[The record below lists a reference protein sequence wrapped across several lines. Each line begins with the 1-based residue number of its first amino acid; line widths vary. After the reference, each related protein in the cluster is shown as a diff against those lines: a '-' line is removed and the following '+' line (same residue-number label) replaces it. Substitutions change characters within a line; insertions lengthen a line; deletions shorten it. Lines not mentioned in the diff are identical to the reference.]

1 MIKVSEYNKFLSY
14 NKNKLFLEDIPLE
27 NLGEKFDTPLFCYSV
42 SQIEHNFIKLQK
54 AFKKVKPLICYALK
68 ANFNSNIIK
77 ILSNLGCG
85 IDVVSNGELQKSLKN
100 GVSNQKIVFSGV
112 GKTHEEIKF
121 AIKKNILSVNAE
133 STNEITLIN
142 DISKKLKKITNIGVR
157 INPDIKAK
165 TNRKIAT
172 GNKVNKFGI
181 SISEFLNVI
190 KNKNKFQNIKI
201 SLLSVHIG
209 SQIKDINVY
218 KKVLKLISKILIKLK
233 NLKHTINCVDLGG
246 GMGIPYFKH
255 EKKFDFKKFG
265 IEVSKFY
272 RDVRIKIIFEIGRF
286 ITGNSGHIISK
297 VIYVKKI
304 KDRIFIIIDTGM
316 NDMARSAI
324 YDTFHEIIPLHKRT
338 KKFSKKVEFVG
349 PICESSDTFGVY
361 KNYPM
366 LKEGDY
372 VCITNCGAYGRTLS
386 SNYNMRPLIEEVILS
401 NKKIK
406 TVRLRQKIEDLI

>member
-1 MIKVSEYNKFLSY
+1 MDLLKLK
-14 NKNKLFLEDIPLE
+14 KNKLHI
-27 NLGEKFDTPLFCYSV
+27 N
-42 SQIEHNFIKLQK
+42 NIKLEKILKKRKTPFYLYSLNQIRQNVK
-54 AFKKVKPLICYALK
+54 HINSSFKNFSPLICYAVK
-68 ANFNSNIIK
+68 AN
-77 ILSNLGCG
+77 SNLSILKELKKNNLGA
-85 IDVVSNGELQKSLKN
+85 DVVSVGELKLALKAGIKPN
-100 GVSNQKIVFSGV
+100 KIVFSGV
-112 GKTHEEIKF
+112 GKTVEEIKF
-121 AIKKNILSVNAE
+121 AIKKNILSINAE

-181 SISEFLNVI
+181 SISEFLNVV

-201 SLLSVHIG
+201 FLLSVHIG

-218 KKVLKLISKILIKLK
+218 KKVLNLISKILIKLK

-265 IEVSKFY
+265 LEVSKFY
-272 RDVRIKIIFEIGRF
+272 RKERIKIIFEIGRF

-324 YDTFHEIIPLHKRT
+324 YDTFHEIIPLYKRT

-361 KNYPM
+361 KNYSM

-386 SNYNMRPLIEEVILS
+386 SNYNMRPLIEEVILN

-406 TVRLRQKIEDLI
+406 TVRLRQRIEDLI

>member
-1 MIKVSEYNKFLSY
+1 MDLLKLK
-14 NKNKLFLEDIPLE
+14 KNKLHI
-27 NLGEKFDTPLFCYSV
+27 N
-42 SQIEHNFIKLQK
+42 NIKLERILKKRKTPFYLYSLNQIRQNVK
-54 AFKKVKPLICYALK
+54 HINSSFKNFSPLICYAVK
-68 ANFNSNIIK
+68 AN
-77 ILSNLGCG
+77 SNLSILKELKKNNLGA
-85 IDVVSNGELQKSLKN
+85 DVVSVGELKLALKAGIKPN
-100 GVSNQKIVFSGV
+100 KIVFSGV
-112 GKTHEEIKF
+112 GKTVEEIKF
-121 AIKKNILSVNAE
+121 AIKKNILSINAE

-181 SISEFLNVI
+181 SIPEFLNVI

-218 KKVLKLISKILIKLK
+218 KKVLNLISKILIKLK
-233 NLKHTINCVDLGG
+233 NLKHTINCIDLGG

-255 EKKFDFKKFG
+255 DKKFDFKKFG
-265 IEVSKFY
+265 LEVSKFY
-272 RDVRIKIIFEIGRF
+272 RKERIKIIFEIGRF

-361 KNYPM
+361 KNYSM

-386 SNYNMRPLIEEVILS
+386 SNYNMRPLIEEVILN

>member
-1 MIKVSEYNKFLSY
+1 MDSLKLK
-14 NKNKLFLEDIPLE
+14 KNKLHI
-27 NLGEKFDTPLFCYSV
+27 N
-42 SQIEHNFIKLQK
+42 NIKLEKILKKRKTPFYLYSLNQIRQNVK
-54 AFKKVKPLICYALK
+54 HINSSFKNFSPLICYAVK
-68 ANFNSNIIK
+68 AN
-77 ILSNLGCG
+77 SNLSILKELKKNNLGA
-85 IDVVSNGELQKSLKN
+85 DVVSVGELKLALKAGIKPN
-100 GVSNQKIVFSGV
+100 KIVFSGV
-112 GKTHEEIKF
+112 GKTDEEIKF
-121 AIKKNILSVNAE
+121 AIKKNIFSVNAE

-142 DISKKLKKITNIGVR
+142 DISKKLNKITNIGVR

-201 SLLSVHIG
+201 CLLSVHIG

-218 KKVLKLISKILIKLK
+218 KKVLNLISKILIKLK
-233 NLKHTINCVDLGG
+233 DLKHTINCVDLGG
-246 GMGIPYFKH
+246 GMGIPYFKN

-272 RDVRIKIIFEIGRF
+272 RKVRIKIIFEIGRF

-386 SNYNMRPLIEEVILS
+386 SNYNMRPLIEEVILN

>member
-1 MIKVSEYNKFLSY
+1 MDLLKLK
-14 NKNKLFLEDIPLE
+14 KNKLHI
-27 NLGEKFDTPLFCYSV
+27 N
-42 SQIEHNFIKLQK
+42 NIKLEKILKKRQTPFYLYSLNQIRQNVK
-54 AFKKVKPLICYALK
+54 YINSSFKNFSPLICYAVK
-68 ANFNSNIIK
+68 AN
-77 ILSNLGCG
+77 SNLSILKELKKNNLGA
-85 IDVVSNGELQKSLKN
+85 DVVSVGELKLALKAGIKPN
-100 GVSNQKIVFSGV
+100 KIVFSGV
-112 GKTHEEIKF
+112 GKTDEEIKF
-121 AIKKNILSVNAE
+121 AIKKNILSINAE

-209 SQIKDINVY
+209 SQIKDIKVY
-218 KKVLKLISKILIKLK
+218 KKVLSLISKILIKLK
-233 NLKHTINCVDLGG
+233 NLKHIINCIDLGG

-255 EKKFDFKKFG
+255 DKKFDFKKFG
-265 IEVSKFY
+265 LEISKFY
-272 RDVRIKIIFEIGRF
+272 QKERVKIIFEIGRF

-324 YDTFHEIIPLHKRT
+324 YDAFHEIIPLHKST

-361 KNYPM
+361 KNYSI

-386 SNYNMRPLIEEVILS
+386 SNYNMRPLIEEVILN

>member
-1 MIKVSEYNKFLSY
+1 MDLLKLK
-14 NKNKLFLEDIPLE
+14 KNKLHI
-27 NLGEKFDTPLFCYSV
+27 N
-42 SQIEHNFIKLQK
+42 NIKLEKILKKRKTPFYLYSLNQIRQNVK
-54 AFKKVKPLICYALK
+54 HINSSFKNFSPLICYAVK
-68 ANFNSNIIK
+68 AN
-77 ILSNLGCG
+77 SNLSILKELKKNNLGA
-85 IDVVSNGELQKSLKN
+85 DVVSVGELKLALKAGIKPN
-100 GVSNQKIVFSGV
+100 KIVFSGV
-112 GKTHEEIKF
+112 GKTVEEIKF
-121 AIKKNILSVNAE
+121 AIKKSILSINAE

-181 SISEFLNVI
+181 SIPEFLNVI

-218 KKVLKLISKILIKLK
+218 KKVLNLISQILIKLK
-233 NLKHTINCVDLGG
+233 NLKHTINCIDLGG

-255 EKKFDFKKFG
+255 DKKFDFKKFG
-265 IEVSKFY
+265 LEVSKFY
-272 RDVRIKIIFEIGRF
+272 RKERIKIIFEIGRF

-304 KDRIFIIIDTGM
+304 KDRFFIIIDTGM

-361 KNYPM
+361 KNYSM

-386 SNYNMRPLIEEVILS
+386 SNYNMRPLIEEVILN

>member
-1 MIKVSEYNKFLSY
+1 MDLLKLK
-14 NKNKLFLEDIPLE
+14 KNKLHI
-27 NLGEKFDTPLFCYSV
+27 N
-42 SQIEHNFIKLQK
+42 NIKLEKILKKRKTPFYLYSLNQIRQNVK
-54 AFKKVKPLICYALK
+54 HINSSFKNFSPLICYAVK
-68 ANFNSNIIK
+68 AN
-77 ILSNLGCG
+77 SNLSILKELKKNNLGA
-85 IDVVSNGELQKSLKN
+85 DVVSVGELKLALKAGIKPN
-100 GVSNQKIVFSGV
+100 KIVFSGV

-304 KDRIFIIIDTGM
+304 KYRIFIIIDTGM

>member
-1 MIKVSEYNKFLSY
+1 MDLLKLKN
-14 NKNKLFLEDIPLE
+14 NKLHI
-27 NLGEKFDTPLFCYSV
+27 N
-42 SQIEHNFIKLQK
+42 NIKLEKILKKRKTPFYLYSLNQIRQNVK
-54 AFKKVKPLICYALK
+54 YINSSFKNFSPLICYAVK
-68 ANFNSNIIK
+68 AN
-77 ILSNLGCG
+77 SNLSILKELKKNNLGA
-85 IDVVSNGELQKSLKN
+85 DVVSVGELKLALKAGIKPN
-100 GVSNQKIVFSGV
+100 KIVFSGV
-112 GKTHEEIKF
+112 GKTVEEIKF
-121 AIKKNILSVNAE
+121 AIKKGILSINAE

-181 SISEFLNVI
+181 SIPEFLNVI

-218 KKVLKLISKILIKLK
+218 KKVLNLISKILIKLK
-233 NLKHTINCVDLGG
+233 NLKHTINCIDLGG

-255 EKKFDFKKFG
+255 DKKFDFKKFG
-265 IEVSKFY
+265 LEVSKFY
-272 RDVRIKIIFEIGRF
+272 RKERIKIIFEIGRF

-304 KDRIFIIIDTGM
+304 KDRFFIIIDTGM

-361 KNYPM
+361 KNYSM

-386 SNYNMRPLIEEVILS
+386 SNYNMRPLIEEVILN

>member
-1 MIKVSEYNKFLSY
+1 MDLLKLKN
-14 NKNKLFLEDIPLE
+14 NKLHI
-27 NLGEKFDTPLFCYSV
+27 N
-42 SQIEHNFIKLQK
+42 NIKLEKILKKRKTPFYLYSLNQIRQNVK
-54 AFKKVKPLICYALK
+54 HINSSFKNFSPLICYAVK
-68 ANFNSNIIK
+68 AN
-77 ILSNLGCG
+77 SNLSILKELKKNNLGA
-85 IDVVSNGELQKSLKN
+85 DVVSVGELKLALKAGIKPN
-100 GVSNQKIVFSGV
+100 KIVFSGV
-112 GKTHEEIKF
+112 GKTVEEIKF
-121 AIKKNILSVNAE
+121 AIKKSILSINAE

-181 SISEFLNVI
+181 SIPEFLNVI

-218 KKVLKLISKILIKLK
+218 KKVLNLISQILIKLK
-233 NLKHTINCVDLGG
+233 NLKHTINCIDLGG

-255 EKKFDFKKFG
+255 DKKFDFKKFG
-265 IEVSKFY
+265 LEVSKFY
-272 RDVRIKIIFEIGRF
+272 RKERIKIIFEIGRF

-361 KNYPM
+361 KNYSM

-386 SNYNMRPLIEEVILS
+386 SNYNMRPLIEEVILN

>member
-1 MIKVSEYNKFLSY
+1 MDLLKFK
-14 NKNKLFLEDIPLE
+14 KNKLHINNIKLEYILKKRQTPFYLYSL
-27 NLGEKFDTPLFCYSV
+27 NQIRKNIKQIKSSFKKFD
-42 SQIEHNFIKLQK
+42 
-54 AFKKVKPLICYALK
+54 PLICYAIK
-68 ANFNSNIIK
+68 AN
-77 ILSNLGCG
+77 SNLSILKELRKNNLGA
-85 IDVVSNGELQKSLKN
+85 DVVSLGELKLALKAGIKPN
-100 GVSNQKIVFSGV
+100 KIVFSGV
-112 GKTHEEIKF
+112 GKTDEEIKF
-121 AIKKNILSVNAE
+121 AIKKNILSINAE
-133 STNEITLIN
+133 STNEVGLIN
-142 DISKKLKKITNIGVR
+142 NISKKLKKITTIGIR

-190 KNKNKFQNIKI
+190 KNRNKYQNIKI

-218 KKVLKLISKILIKLK
+218 KKVLNLISNILVKLK
-233 NLKHTINCVDLGG
+233 TLKHSINCVDLGG
-246 GMGIPYFKH
+246 GMGIPYFRH
-255 EKKFDFKKFG
+255 DRKFDFKRFG
-265 IEVSKFY
+265 LEISKFY
-272 RDVRIKIIFEIGRF
+272 KKEKIKIIFEIGRF

-297 VIYVKKI
+297 VVYVKKI

-324 YDTFHEIIPLHKRT
+324 YDAFHEIIPLYKST

-361 KNYPM
+361 KDYSM
-366 LKEGDY
+366 LKEGNY

-386 SNYNMRPLIEEVILS
+386 SNYNMRPLIEEVILD

>member
-1 MIKVSEYNKFLSY
+1 MDLLKLKN
-14 NKNKLFLEDIPLE
+14 NKLHI
-27 NLGEKFDTPLFCYSV
+27 N
-42 SQIEHNFIKLQK
+42 NIKLEKILKKRKTPFYLYSLNQIRQNVK
-54 AFKKVKPLICYALK
+54 HINSSFKNFSPLICYAVK
-68 ANFNSNIIK
+68 AN
-77 ILSNLGCG
+77 SNLSILKELKKNNLGA
-85 IDVVSNGELQKSLKN
+85 DVVSVGELKLALKAGIKPN
-100 GVSNQKIVFSGV
+100 KIVFSGV
-112 GKTHEEIKF
+112 GKTVEEIKF
-121 AIKKNILSVNAE
+121 AIKKNILSINAE

-218 KKVLKLISKILIKLK
+218 KKVLNLISKILIKLK

-255 EKKFDFKKFG
+255 DKKFDFKKFG
-265 IEVSKFY
+265 LEVSKFY
-272 RDVRIKIIFEIGRF
+272 RKERIKIIFEIGRF

-361 KNYPM
+361 KNYSM

-386 SNYNMRPLIEEVILS
+386 SNYNMRPLIEEVILN

>member
-1 MIKVSEYNKFLSY
+1 MDLL
-14 NKNKLFLEDIPLE
+14 KLKKKKLHI
-27 NLGEKFDTPLFCYSV
+27 N
-42 SQIEHNFIKLQK
+42 NIKLERILKKRKTPFYLYSLNQIRQNVK
-54 AFKKVKPLICYALK
+54 HINSSFKNFSPLICYAVK
-68 ANFNSNIIK
+68 AN
-77 ILSNLGCG
+77 SNLSILKELKKNNLGA
-85 IDVVSNGELQKSLKN
+85 DVVSVGELKLALKAGIKPN
-100 GVSNQKIVFSGV
+100 KIVFSGV
-112 GKTHEEIKF
+112 GKTVEEIKF
-121 AIKKNILSVNAE
+121 AIKKNILSINAE

-181 SISEFLNVI
+181 STSEFLNVI

-201 SLLSVHIG
+201 FLLSVHIG

-218 KKVLKLISKILIKLK
+218 KKVLNLISKILIKLK

-255 EKKFDFKKFG
+255 DKKFDFKKFG
-265 IEVSKFY
+265 LEVSKFY
-272 RDVRIKIIFEIGRF
+272 RKERKKIIFEIGRF
-286 ITGNSGHIISK
+286 ITGNSGYIISK

-361 KNYPM
+361 KNYSM
-366 LKEGDY
+366 LEEGDY

-386 SNYNMRPLIEEVILS
+386 SNYNMRPLIEEVILN

-406 TVRLRQKIEDLI
+406 TVRLRQRIEDLI